1 VRLFSDTLEARF
13 LDRPNRFLV
22 RALAPGPGGKILS
35 AHCANPGRMRELLLP
50 GAHLLLEP
58 AADSPGRK
66 TAWTLAAAR
75 YRGKIIPL
83 RSVQAN
89 RIAAELL
96 IPRLFPDLI
105 SLTPEVTRGRSRF
118 DFLVRTPREESYLE
132 VKACTLVEE
141 QTAMFP
147 DAPSARA
154 LRHLEELAEL
164 SGPHGRRSRILVVVM
179 NPEAKRFLPNIH
191 TDPAFSRRLL
201 ELRERVDVLAASIRV
216 DECGNAAIHDIGLP
230 VDFQAAEENAGD
242 RGAYLLVV
250 PVRRGITLQAGTLPP
265 VKLEKGT
272 YVYVGSAMK
281 NLTARLRRHRRR
293 AQRKRLHWH
302 IDYLLASPACGPA
315 VALPIRSA
323 RRLECLLA
331 SDLAALAPTRIAG
344 FGSSDC
350 RCPSHLFAWAENPL
364 ALPAFL
370 DLLARYR
377 HKEALRRESGQ
388 APASPGARNPCI
400 SAESARSG
408 NRH

>member
-1 VRLFSDTLEARF
+1 MRLFSDTLEARF

-22 RALAPGPGGKILS
+22 RALAPGLGGEILS

-105 SLTPEVTRGRSRF
+105 SLTPEVTCGRSRL

-164 SGPHGRRSRILVVVM
+164 AGPHGRRSRILVVVM

-191 TDPAFSRRLL
+191 TDPEFSRRLL
-201 ELRERVDVLAASIRV
+201 ELRERVNVLAASIRV
-216 DECGNAAIHDIGLP
+216 DECGNAAVHNIDLP
-230 VDFQAAEENAGD
+230 VDFQAAEENTGA

-250 PVRRGITLQAGTLPP
+250 PVHRGITLQAGALPP
-265 VKLEKGT
+265 VKLEKGN

-281 NLTARLRRHRRR
+281 NLEARLRRHRHRH
-293 AQRKRLHWH
+293 KRLHWH

-331 SDLAALAPTRIAG
+331 SDLAGLAQARVAG

-350 RCPSHLFAWAENPL
+350 RCSSHLFFWAENPL
-364 ALPAFL
+364 VSPAFL

-388 APASPGARNPCI
+388 APASPGAQNPCI